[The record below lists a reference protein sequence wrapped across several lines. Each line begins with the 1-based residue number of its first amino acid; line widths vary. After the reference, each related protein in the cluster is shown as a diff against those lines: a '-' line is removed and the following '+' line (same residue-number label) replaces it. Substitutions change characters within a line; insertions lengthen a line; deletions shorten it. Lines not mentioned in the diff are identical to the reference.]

1 MSQPNAKNPVKLEI
15 DGLSYGP
22 YGIGRVEGRV
32 WMVPHTAPGDT
43 IMAHVVEEKERFSIG
58 EIARILAPSPAR
70 RTPPCPYVGQCG
82 GCSWQH
88 LNYETQLK
96 AKQQSVEDALG
107 RIGKL
112 SGYDLRAIIPAA
124 DEFHYR
130 RRIRFQVGPGKELG
144 FYAAASH
151 DLVKVD
157 TCLIAGEQLN
167 GVIETLRRW
176 ARGTNT
182 DIEHLE
188 IVSGDEPNQTVVIA
202 KATGDFI
209 PRDEPACA
217 NLVGMEGGIHGV
229 IVAGRDWRKVWG
241 EPRITVSLRGDLNLK
256 VDADV
261 FTQVNPAGNRRI
273 LDELL
278 LAGDFQNSDRVLEL
292 FSGAGNF
299 TLPVARRSKSVVAI
313 DGHRASINNGKLN
326 AQKNAIENIQW
337 ICAPVPKA
345 VAELK
350 RKREQFTK
358 IVLDPPRAG
367 AKGLEGDLKAL
378 GAAKIIYV
386 SCNPTT
392 LARDLAALGKLGY
405 KLGTVQPV
413 DLFPQTFHVE
423 TVALLEAE
431 EF

>member
-1 MSQPNAKNPVKLEI
+1 MSQPNAKNTVKLEI
-15 DGLSYGP
+15 EGLSYGP
-22 YGIGRVEGRV
+22 YGIGRVDGRV
-32 WMVPHTAPGDT
+32 VMVPHTAPGDT
-43 IMAHVVEEKERFSIG
+43 IMARVVEEKERFSIG
-58 EIARILAPSPAR
+58 EVTRIVGPSPAR

-96 AKQQSVEDALG
+96 AKQQSVEDALR

-112 SGYDLRAIIPAA
+112 SGYDLRPIIPAA

-130 RRIRFQVGPGKELG
+130 RRIRFQVGAGREFG

-157 TCLIAGEQLN
+157 ACLIAGEQLN
-167 GVIETLRRW
+167 GVIETVRRW
-176 ARGTNT
+176 ARGMNT
-182 DIEHLE
+182 GIEHLE
-188 IVSGDEPNQTVVIA
+188 IVTGDEPNQTVVVVR
-202 KATGDFI
+202 ATGDFI

-217 NLVGMEGGIHGV
+217 NLLGPEGGIHGL
-229 IVAGRDWRKVWG
+229 IVAGRDWRKFWG
-241 EPRITVSLRGDLNLK
+241 APRITVTLSGDLNLT

-261 FTQVNPAGNRRI
+261 FTQVNSAGSRRI

-278 LAGDFQNSDRVLEL
+278 LAGDFQKSNRVLEL

-299 TLPVARRSKSVVAI
+299 TVPIARQAMSVVAVEG
-313 DGHRASINNGKLN
+313 DRPSINNGKLN
-326 AQKNAIENIQW
+326 AQKNAIENVHW

-350 RKREQFTK
+350 RRREQFSQ

-367 AKGLEGDLKAL
+367 AKGIEGDLMAF

-405 KLGTVQPV
+405 KLGTVQPI

-423 TVALLEAE
+423 TVALLEK
-431 EF
+431 

>member
-1 MSQPNAKNPVKLEI
+1 MPQPNAKNPVKLEI
-15 DGLSYGP
+15 ERLSYGP
-22 YGIGRVEGRV
+22 YGIGRVDGRV
-32 WMVPHTAPGDT
+32 LMVPHAAPGDT
-43 IMAHVVEEKERFSIG
+43 IMAHVVEEKERFSVG
-58 EIARILAPSPAR
+58 EIARILTASPAR
-70 RTPPCPYVGQCG
+70 RTPPCPYAGQCG

-96 AKQQSVEDALG
+96 AKQQSVEDALQ

-112 SGYDLRAIIPAA
+112 SGYDLRPIIPAA

-144 FYAAASH
+144 FYGATSH
-151 DLVKVD
+151 DLVKID
-157 TCLIAGEQLN
+157 ACLIAGERLN

-188 IVSGDEPNQTVVIA
+188 IVTGDEPNQTVVVA

-209 PRDEPACA
+209 PRDEPAWA
-217 NLVGMEGGIHGV
+217 NLIGMEGIHGV
-229 IVAGRDWRKVWG
+229 IVAGRDWRRAWG
-241 EPRITVSLRGDLNLK
+241 EPRITVGLRGDLNLM

-261 FTQVNPAGNRRI
+261 FTQVNPAGNQRV

-278 LAGDFQNSDRVLEL
+278 LAGDFQKSDRVLEL

-299 TLPVARRSKSVVAI
+299 TLPIARRSKSVVAVE
-313 DGHRASINNGKLN
+313 GHRPSVNNGKLS

-345 VAELK
+345 VAEFK
-350 RKREQFTK
+350 RRREQFTK

-367 AKGLEGDLKAL
+367 AKGMERDLTAL
-378 GAAKIIYV
+378 GAAKMIYV

-392 LARDLAALGKLGY
+392 LARDLAALGKVGY
-405 KLGTVQPV
+405 KLGTVQPI

-423 TVALLEAE
+423 AVALLER
-431 EF
+431 